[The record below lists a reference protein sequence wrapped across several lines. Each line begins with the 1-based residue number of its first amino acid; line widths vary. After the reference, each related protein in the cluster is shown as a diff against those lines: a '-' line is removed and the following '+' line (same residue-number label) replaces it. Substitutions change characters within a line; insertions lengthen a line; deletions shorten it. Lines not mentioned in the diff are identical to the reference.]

1 MSRIWIIAFGD
12 FISFW
17 VSFYLILSIRY
28 WNTMTSNI
36 IQIHALPFLILYI
49 SWILTFFL
57 FGLYDLYNIKP
68 TIPYLKRFGFALL
81 VCFIIGIIFFY
92 FIPIFGISPKTNLLF
107 QVLGF
112 GLISFYLRR
121 IVYTIFS
128 NQIVSPII
136 LVGKTIYIEILHDVI
151 LKNPQLGLKIF
162 CYTKNIHDALQ
173 NYIELKNAV
182 FVFEGTEQEIP
193 KKDIIML
200 YKNKTEIID
209 VAETYERYLHKIPVG
224 YISQSWVIKNINT
237 QKDFIYDFL
246 RRVLDVTISIIIL
259 IVSLPFTIISAVVI
273 YLSDRGPIFYTHDRV
288 GLNNKTFKLYKL
300 RSMVID
306 AEKNGAVWSDKK
318 DSRITPVGKI
328 IRKLHIDEIPQMINI
343 LKGDLSLVGPRPER
357 LEFVEL
363 LEKSIP
369 HYELRHIIRPG
380 FTGWAQIK
388 YRYARTIEDSK
399 EKFEY
404 DLYYLKNRNIFLD
417 FGIILRTIQIIFTH

>member
-12 FISFW
+12 FIAFW
-17 VSFYLILSIRY
+17 ISFYVILSIRY
-28 WNTMTSNI
+28 WYITTSNM

-68 TIPYLKRFGFALL
+68 TIPYLRRFSLALL
-81 VCFIIGIIFFY
+81 ICFIIGIIFFY
-92 FIPIFGISPKTNLLF
+92 FVPIFGISPKTNLLF

-112 GLISFYLRR
+112 GSFSFFLRR
-121 IVYTIFS
+121 IVYALFS
-128 NQIVSPII
+128 NQIVSPVI
-136 LVGKTIYIEILHDVI
+136 LVGKTIYMEILHDVI
-151 LKNPQLGLKIF
+151 SKNPQLGLKIF
-162 CYTKNIHDALQ
+162 CYTKNIDEALQ
-173 NYIELKNAV
+173 NYIGLKGAV
-182 FVFEGTEQEIP
+182 FVFEDTEQEIP
-193 KKDIIML
+193 KRDIITL
-200 YKNKTEIID
+200 YEKKTEIID
-209 VAETYERYLHKIPVG
+209 VAEAYERYLHKIPVG
-224 YISQSWVIKNINT
+224 YISQSWFIKNINT
-237 QKDFIYDFL
+237 QKDFIYDFF
-246 RRVLDVTISIIIL
+246 RRILDAIISIIIL
-259 IVSLPFTIISAVVI
+259 IVTSPFVVVSAFAI
-273 YLSDRGPIFYTHDRV
+273 YLNDRGPILYKQGRV

-300 RSMVID
+300 RSMVVD
-306 AEKNGAVWSDKK
+306 AEKYGAVWSDKK
-318 DSRITPVGKI
+318 DSRVTQVGKI

-357 LEFVEL
+357 PEFVEL

-388 YRYARTIEDSK
+388 YRYARTAEDSK

-417 FGIILRTIQIIFTH
+417 FGIIIRTIQIIFTH